1 MRHAAHRKQAADVRE
16 DCSGRAQQMRQTAY
30 RKQAAD
36 AREACREYAADVS
49 GSMPEK
55 G

>member
-1 MRHAAHRKQAADVRE
+1 MCGKTAAV
-16 DCSGRAQQMRQTAY
+16 RAQQMRQTAH